1 MRKLMSLLVASA
13 LICSCGGNGND
24 SSSTTSEETA
34 PATPESSGTPTVAN
48 QQGLELIG
56 SNDCMTCHAI
66 DRKVIGPSYIDVS
79 KKYDSTEAVI
89 DTLVSKI
96 KHGGKGNW
104 GEVMMTPHPDLPDAD
119 AKELVK
125 YILSLKNQ

>member
-1 MRKLMSLLVASA
+1 
-13 LICSCGGNGND
+13 
-24 SSSTTSEETA
+24 
-34 PATPESSGTPTVAN
+34 
-48 QQGLELIG
+48 
-56 SNDCMTCHAI
+56 MTCHAI

-119 AKELVK
+119 AKEMVK